1 MATTNSKIDRAN
13 IAEAL
18 KHCEREALHHINHI
32 QSHGVLLALDD
43 AGLIISQVS
52 QNIGALFGW
61 SPEELLGK
69 PFSTLIGQE
78 QAENIRH
85 LFLKK
90 ESRHPALTT
99 FEIVR
104 NDERSNF
111 DAHISRC
118 DELWTVEIELEESSR
133 LSPNQPST
141 DTFISLQ
148 GMLSDDQNNNDIV
161 AYAQIVVRQLRL
173 VTAFDRVMIYQFN
186 DSDDGHVIAESKV
199 DAAESYLGL
208 RFPSSDIPPQARNL
222 YLKNMVRSIADVDG
236 TTVPIHPTLHPLSG
250 VPLDMTHT
258 TLRALSVVHIEY
270 LRNMGVSG
278 SMSISLILD
287 NKLWGMIAMH
297 HLTPKYLSMH
307 LQNLSV
313 SIGKITSLKIK
324 DINNNALLSRAQKT
338 NDHLQALERF
348 TLDTRED
355 LKDLTESLHEDWME
369 LIAADGVV
377 LCVNGEHHNIGSAPN
392 NQQMDDLH
400 TWLAEQNA
408 RTNVHIDNIQTVTP
422 ALESLQENFTGLMV
436 APILNTDQVSYIAW
450 FRSAK
455 SESVAWAG
463 NPIKSLSFKKG
474 GHRLSPRHSFT
485 RWVDANTIIILPWT
499 QEDLSLA
506 ASLARIITQ
515 KLNRKDLKECLESH
529 QTALMQLEVE
539 SSRREAELAIAN
551 HAALYDHLTQL
562 ANRRLLSDR
571 VKHNQAANKRNKQQ
585 SALLFI
591 DLDHFKVIND
601 ELGHA
606 FGDLLL
612 QNVAERLQ
620 ASVREGDTI
629 ARIGGDEFAVLLEA
643 LSEDATEATTIV
655 QNVTEKILFSLNKPY
670 QLNDRPWEG
679 TASVGVTLF
688 STDNLGVVELLAQAD
703 SAMYQA
709 KLNGGNAVRFFY
721 PENH

>member
-1 MATTNSKIDRAN
+1 MTTTNSEIDRLN
-13 IAEAL
+13 LAEAL

-32 QSHGVLLALDD
+32 QSHGVLLVLDD
-43 AGLIISQVS
+43 AGLVISQVS

-69 PFSTLIGQE
+69 PFSTLVGQE
-78 QAENIRH
+78 QAEGMRQ

-99 FEIVR
+99 FEIVH
-104 NDERSNF
+104 NDGHLNF

-133 LSPNQPST
+133 LSPNKLST

-148 GMLSDDQNNNDIV
+148 GVLLSSQDDNDIV
-161 AYAQIVVRQLRL
+161 AYAQLVAQQLHL
-173 VTAFDRVMIYQFN
+173 LTAFDRVTIYQFN

-222 YLKNMVRSIADVDG
+222 YLKNMIRSIADVDD
-236 TTVPIHPTLHPLSG
+236 TTVPIYPTLHPLSG
-250 VPLDMTHT
+250 LPLDMTHA
-258 TLRALSVVHIEY
+258 TLRTLSVVHAEY
-270 LRNMGVSG
+270 LRNMGVRG

-287 NKLWGMIAMH
+287 NRLWGLITLH
-297 HLTPKYLSMH
+297 HLTPKRLSMH
-307 LQNLSV
+307 LQNISV
-313 SIGKITSLKIK
+313 SIGKIASLKFK
-324 DINNNALLSRAQKT
+324 DISNNIFLSRAQRV
-338 NDHLQALERF
+338 NGRLQELAKF
-348 TLDTRED
+348 TLNTHED
-355 LKDLTESLHEDWME
+355 LKDLTESLHEDWMK

-377 LCVNGEHHNIGSAPN
+377 LCVNGEHHNMGSAPN

-422 ALESLQENFTGLMV
+422 ALESLQKNFTGLMV

-450 FRSAK
+450 FRSTK
-455 SESVAWAG
+455 SESIAWAG
-463 NPIKSLSFKKG
+463 KPIKSLSFKNSE
-474 GHRLSPRHSFT
+474 HRLSPRQSFK
-485 RWVDANTIIILPWT
+485 RWADTNTTIILPWT

-506 ASLARIITQ
+506 ADLARIITQ
-515 KLNRKDLKECLESH
+515 KLNFKDLKECLESK
-529 QTALMQLEVE
+529 QTVLTQLEVE
-539 SSRREAELAIAN
+539 NSRREAELAIAN

-571 VKHNQAANKRNKQQ
+571 IAHNQAANKRNKQQ

-591 DLDHFKVIND
+591 DLDNFKALND
-601 ELGHA
+601 GLGHGS
-606 FGDLLL
+606 GDLLL
-612 QNVAERLQ
+612 QNVAERLH
-620 ASVREGDTI
+620 ACVREGDTI
-629 ARIGGDEFAVLLEA
+629 ARIGGDEFVVLLEA
-643 LSEDATEATTIV
+643 LSGDVTEATIIV
-655 QNVTEKILFSLNKPY
+655 KNITEKILFSLSRPY
-670 QLNDRPWEG
+670 QLNDHSWEAA
-679 TASVGVTLF
+679 ASVGATLF
-688 STDNLGVVELLAQAD
+688 SEGPLGAVELLAQAD

-709 KLNGGNAVRFFY
+709 KLNGGNAVRFFE
-721 PENH
+721 PARI

>member
-1 MATTNSKIDRAN
+1 MTTTNSEIDRLN
-13 IAEAL
+13 LAEAL

-32 QSHGVLLALDD
+32 QSHGVLLVLDD
-43 AGLIISQVS
+43 AGLVISQVS

-69 PFSTLIGQE
+69 PFSTLVGQE
-78 QAENIRH
+78 QAEGMRQ

-99 FEIVR
+99 FEIVH
-104 NDERSNF
+104 NDGHLNF

-133 LSPNQPST
+133 LSPNKLST

-148 GMLSDDQNNNDIV
+148 GVLLSSQDDNDIV
-161 AYAQIVVRQLRL
+161 AYAQLVAQQLHL
-173 VTAFDRVMIYQFN
+173 LTAFDRVTIYQFN

-222 YLKNMVRSIADVDG
+222 YLKNMIRSIADVDD

-250 VPLDMTHT
+250 LPLDMTHA
-258 TLRALSVVHIEY
+258 TLRTLSVVHAEY
-270 LRNMGVSG
+270 LRNMGVRG

-287 NKLWGMIAMH
+287 NRLWGLITLH

-307 LQNLSV
+307 LQNMSV
-313 SIGKITSLKIK
+313 SIGKIASLKFK
-324 DINNNALLSRAQKT
+324 DISNNILLSRAQRVKGR
-338 NDHLQALERF
+338 LQALDKF
-348 TLDTRED
+348 TLNTHED

-422 ALESLQENFTGLMV
+422 ALESLQKNFTGLMV

-450 FRSAK
+450 FRSTK
-455 SESVAWAG
+455 SESIAWAG
-463 NPIKSLSFKKG
+463 KPIKSLSLKNG
-474 GHRLSPRHSFT
+474 EYRLSPRQSFT
-485 RWVDANTIIILPWT
+485 MWADANTIIILPWT

-515 KLNRKDLKECLESH
+515 KLNFKDLKECLESK
-529 QTALMQLEVE
+529 QTVLTQLEVE
-539 SSRREAELAIAN
+539 NSRREAELAIAN

-571 VKHNQAANKRNKQQ
+571 IAHNQAANKRNKQQ

-591 DLDHFKVIND
+591 DLDNFKALND
-601 ELGHA
+601 GLGHGS
-606 FGDLLL
+606 GDLLL
-612 QNVAERLQ
+612 QNVAERLH
-620 ASVREGDTI
+620 ACVREGDTI
-629 ARIGGDEFAVLLEA
+629 ARIGGDEFVVLLEA
-643 LSEDATEATTIV
+643 LSGDVTEATIIV
-655 QNVTEKILFSLNKPY
+655 KNITEKILFSLSRPY
-670 QLNDRPWEG
+670 QLNDHSWEAA
-679 TASVGVTLF
+679 ASVGATLF
-688 STDNLGVVELLAQAD
+688 SEGPLGAVGLLAQAD

-709 KLNGGNAVRFFY
+709 KLSGGNAVRFFE
-721 PENH
+721 PARI